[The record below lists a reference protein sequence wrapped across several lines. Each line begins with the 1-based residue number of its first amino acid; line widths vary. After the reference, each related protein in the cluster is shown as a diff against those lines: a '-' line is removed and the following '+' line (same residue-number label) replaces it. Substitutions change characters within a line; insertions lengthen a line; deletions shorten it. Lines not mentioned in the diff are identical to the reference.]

1 MMETEK
7 LRVCDEHGHPQG
19 IETRQAVHEHGFWH
33 ETFHCW
39 MVGWRNSR
47 DTVYLQLRS
56 EAKKDFPGL
65 FDITAAGHLLADE
78 TVEEGVREVKEELG
92 LKVEFDKLIHL
103 GMVKDQMEMPG
114 FIDNERCHC
123 FLYPMPNNHDFRFEL
138 QLEEVSGM
146 GEVDFEALAGLFM
159 GKEEEVE
166 IDGFI
171 AKPDGHSLFKKRIG
185 LKDIVPHSSSYLEKI
200 IYLIRQE
207 LNR

>member
-1 MMETEK
+1 METEK
-7 LRVCDEHGHPQG
+7 LRVYDEHGNPQG
-19 IETRQAVHEHGFWH
+19 IETRQAVHEQGLWH

-39 MVGWRNSR
+39 MVGRRNNR

-78 TVEEGVREVKEELG
+78 TVEDGVREVKEELG
-92 LKVEFDKLIHL
+92 LEVDFDKLILL
-103 GMVKDQMEMPG
+103 GMVKDQMEIPG

-123 FLYPMPNNHDFRFEL
+123 FLYPMPNNNDLRFEL

-146 GEVDFEALAGLFM
+146 GEVDFEALADLFA

-171 AKPDGHSLFKKRIG
+171 ATLDGHSPFKKRIG
-185 LKDIVPHSSSYLEKI
+185 LKEIVPHSSSYLEKI

-207 LNR
+207 LNK